1 VKNTHFKKEREEMAR
16 RAVRARHSR
25 RGEHGDHNNNN
36 NNSGE
41 IEQWENSV
49 YFGKK
54 TDQWEMHKSTLRHS
68 LHGNEHK
75 NNLDELIN
83 YERCSQRGECGE
95 H

>member
-16 RAVRARHSR
+16 KAVRARHSR
-25 RGEHGDHNNNN
+25 RGEQGDINNN
-36 NNSGE
+36 NNSE
-41 IEQWENSV
+41 VIEQWENSV

-54 TDQWEMHKSTLRHS
+54 TDQWEKHKSTLRHS

-83 YERCSQRGECGE
+83 SERCSQRGECGE